1 MDKLLK
7 MLRNSKNMFKTKNP
21 NTLIYIVVLFA
32 AGIFLLTS
40 GWFNTKSE
48 EPPAESNSE
57 EFLEQGVPEG
67 GDASYET
74 ALETRLKNILE
85 QAEGAGKV
93 EVMLKISL
101 GREIIVG
108 SNNETDISDT
118 KETDKEGGTREVH
131 TESKNS
137 QTIINDGKPLILK
150 EVEPKV
156 EGVVI
161 IAQGGGNAQVA
172 ADLSR
177 AAQIV
182 LGIEAHKVH
191 ILKMKG
197 E

>member
-7 MLRNSKNMFKTKNP
+7 TLGNVKNMFKTKNP

-40 GWFNTKSE
+40 GRFNAKSE
-48 EPPAESNSE
+48 EPPAETIP
-57 EFLEQGVPEG
+57 EQESAAKGET
-67 GDASYET
+67 DYET
-74 ALETRLKNILE
+74 ALELRLKNILE
-85 QAEGAGKV
+85 LAEGAGKV

-101 GREIIVG
+101 GREIVVG

-118 KETDKEGGTREVH
+118 KETDGEGGTREIH

-137 QTIINDGKPLILK
+137 ETIINDGKPLILK
-150 EVEPKV
+150 EVEPQI

-172 ADLSR
+172 ADLSY
-177 AAQIV
+177 AAQTV
-182 LGIEAHKVH
+182 LGIEAHRVH